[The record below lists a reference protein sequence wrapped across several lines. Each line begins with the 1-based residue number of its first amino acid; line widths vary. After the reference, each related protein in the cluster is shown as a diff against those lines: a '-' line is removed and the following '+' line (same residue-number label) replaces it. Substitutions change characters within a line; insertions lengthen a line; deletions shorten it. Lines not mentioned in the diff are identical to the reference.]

1 MARNPAWGRDEL
13 ILGLDLYLSHGQL
26 ATHDPNVV
34 ELSERLRLIPH
45 DAAVGADFRS
55 PNSVALKL
63 ANFASIDPSYDG
75 RGLPHAGEGDRMVWA
90 AFSDRR
96 EEVAALARSIRSLI
110 EIKDPVLD
118 TPEDGEDWAME
129 GRLLYRTHVRRER
142 SGRLAERKREECL
155 RKTGR
160 LSCEVCGFD
169 FSLAYREL
177 GVGFIECHHNVPLSS
192 QLERR
197 TTLADLTLVCANCHR
212 MLHRGRP
219 WPTVQVLVD
228 ILRGA

>member
-13 ILGLDLYLSHGQL
+13 ILALDLYLSDGQL
-26 ATHDPNVV
+26 PPDDPSVV

-45 DAAVGADFRS
+45 DPAVGADFRS

-63 ANFASIDPSYDG
+63 ANFASIDPTYLG
-75 RGLPHAGEGDRMVWA
+75 RGLVHSGEGDRVVWD
-90 AFSDRR
+90 AFADRR
-96 EEVAALARSIRSLI
+96 AELADLARSIRRLVESN
-110 EIKDPVLD
+110 DPVLG

-142 SGRLAERKREECL
+142 SERLADRKRKERL
-155 RKTGR
+155 QTTGR

-169 FSLAYREL
+169 FSVTYREL
-177 GVGFIECHHNVPLSS
+177 GAGFIECHHNIPLSS

-228 ILRGA
+228 VLGGA